1 MKSHNIVRKS
11 LLSVAVAAASLNA
24 GVVAAAQIEEIIVT
38 TQKRAQSLQ
47 DVPISVSA
55 FSGSFIEKAQI
66 ADAKA
71 MAMLTPGVS
80 GDTDDS
86 FLDSM
91 NVRGISTN
99 DFGVGAEASIGVY
112 QDGIYLGR
120 TGGALSSFFDLEMV
134 EVVKGPQGTLFGR
147 NASAGAISITTARPT
162 DEQSGSLDFG
172 LGEDGYTEFT
182 GVMNLPI
189 NDQ

>member
-1 MKSHNIVRKS
+1 MKSHNVVRKS

-86 FLDSM
+86 FLDAM

-134 EVVKGPQGTLFGR
+134 EVIKGPQGTLFGR
-147 NASAGAISITTARPT
+147 NASAGAISITTAKPT
-162 DEQSGSLDFG
+162 DDQSGSVDLVWVRM
-172 LGEDGYTEFT
+172 
-182 GVMNLPI
+182 VMPSLPV
-189 NDQ
+189 